1 MSVSSSP
8 IFSVKET
15 AKDVTSSVVGAACCC
30 FTGQPFDTIK
40 VRMQSRAAEFRNI
53 GQAFQRTVTRE
64 GVLALWK
71 GWPATLTG
79 MVMENAAAF
88 GMNEQLKRLFP
99 DDETPGAPTNYLKGV
114 VLGGVTGVFCGI
126 ALCPADNVKCRVQYI
141 ANAVKSGEATPS
153 AYDVA
158 LRIWR
163 EQGARGFFHGLDAQA
178 MRDGP
183 FYMLFFGGY
192 EVSVLT
198 LKKLFPALPDEAN
211 FFISGGLA
219 GMLGW
224 GAAARRACPSSRR
237 RGTAAPRP
245 LRPSWPVHAERA
257 FGLYAGIAGD
267 TCLPANAALFL
278 DMRRPFVLATAC
290 RFQMGVGLFIYFTL
304 RCLSCAR
311 VEKESKEQQKR

>member
-198 LKKLFPALPDEAN
+198 LKKLIPALPDEAN

-224 GAAARRACPSSRR
+224 GAVMPFDGPKSIIQASWNRSAF
-237 RGTAAPRP
+237 GHFAP
-245 LRPSWPVHAERA
+245 VMAKVYAERGLS
-257 FGLYAGIAGD
+257 GLYAGFGPAMIRAF
-267 TCLPANAALFL
+267 PANAALFL
-278 DMRRPFVLATAC
+278 GYEMARSVLAP
-290 RFQMGVGLFIYFTL
+290 L
-304 RCLSCAR
+304 
-311 VEKESKEQQKR
+311 